1 MRNIHDKNHDV
12 AMTKTIETCQSQFS
26 HETML
31 ADEKCISSQPSRA
44 SQSRRNIATATTTML
59 ESYSLSMTIDFI
71 QCPDG
76 LSLRGRLS
84 PDATADTRRGLD
96 EHGEIVESMRIIR
109 LAAIASNAVAMSAT
123 DGEVRIRAHRLP
135 GLRHPRAAVA
145 VAEKLAL
152 DRFCNLGR
160 RANAIRGSAHM
171 RLRSRVTLADLLQ
184 LWMQR
189 KDSEISCARLSIV
202 SIAGTNEIQRQPV
215 LTIAAE
221 LFSRRSN
228 NVAVSRRSFQLEI
241 PAHLNALNN
250 AADAYHFR
258 GARSAVLPT
267 CPITRIRR
275 RCVDENIRSV
285 SDRPDKRAGQRQAP

>member
-1 MRNIHDKNHDV
+1 MKSGFARFDCQAIAICV
-12 AMTKTIETCQSQFS
+12 LLLQSQKKS
-26 HETML
+26 
-31 ADEKCISSQPSRA
+31 
-44 SQSRRNIATATTTML
+44 
-59 ESYSLSMTIDFI
+59 
-71 QCPDG
+71 
-76 LSLRGRLS
+76 
-84 PDATADTRRGLD
+84 
-96 EHGEIVESMRIIR
+96 
-109 LAAIASNAVAMSAT
+109 
-123 DGEVRIRAHRLP
+123 
-135 GLRHPRAAVA
+135 
-145 VAEKLAL
+145 AL
-152 DRFCNLGR
+152 DRFCRLGR
-160 RANAIRGSAHM
+160 RANAVRGSAHM
-171 RLRSRVTLADLLQ
+171 RLRSRVTLTDLLQ

-215 LTIAAE
+215 LTIPAE

-285 SDRPDKRAGQRQAP
+285 SERPDKRAGQRRRYRANGLPQERSRILPKHDRPQGSMNAWIAPSLLFASTAAGAETNKECQRR